1 MQGLEA
7 QRRYVKKV
15 QAQKF
20 DFSLMIAEAFVRGI
34 RDIGYRDTGT
44 AIDELIDNSIQADAK
59 NIHIVYNYI
68 GRASKPSQIAIIDDG
83 HGMEPEML
91 RLAIIWGGT
100 HREGN
105 REGFGRYGYGLPSAS
120 ISQGQRFEVYSRIAG
135 GDWYKGRLDV
145 DELAGGE
152 YTDKNG
158 RVIVPKAVATELPD
172 WVSHQ
177 IKQQF
182 GGMLP
187 QGTVILFDK
196 MDRLSWKTQV
206 GLTRNLLPHFG
217 LTYRNF
223 LHDVNIFVDGHLV
236 QPIDPLFTTPT
247 FRYYDL
253 DEDRAEPQETLR
265 FDIRDSDSGGSMGEI
280 SVRFAYFPVTFAS
293 RDKARPA
300 QYSNANQRF
309 HLMKETLGIVVC
321 RNGRQ
326 IDVVTKNPWTTFRN
340 RDRYWGVEIDFP
352 ATMDEEFSITTS
364 KQRVILSER
373 IWKELKQAGVY
384 RAIQQMRN
392 RWVQESETLKAEVEI
407 MGDKRPSENALQA
420 SEKFRPERDD
430 LPPEK
435 RAQVAKRFEEE
446 ALRRAQQ
453 TGKPFE
459 EAKRDLEIEIQ
470 GRPYRVQF
478 EPLPGA
484 PFFHI
489 EQIGGQRV
497 LYLNTAHRFFSHL
510 YSNSEAG
517 PYTRAALEVL
527 LFVLGECE
535 SEASGDRLL
544 FYESERAEWSKR
556 LNMALER
563 LGERLG

>member
-7 QRRYVKKV
+7 QRQYVQKV

-20 DFSLMIAEAFVRGI
+20 DFSLMIADAFVRGI
-34 RDIGYRDTGT
+34 RDIGYRDTST
-44 AIDELIDNSIQADAK
+44 AIDELIDNSIQANAK
-59 NIHIVYNYI
+59 NIHIVYNYPK
-68 GRASKPSQIAIIDDG
+68 RANKPSQIAIIDDG
-83 HGMEPEML
+83 HGMEPEMI

-120 ISQGQRFEVYSRIAG
+120 ISQGQRFEVYSRVAG
-135 GDWYKGRLDV
+135 GGWYKGRLDV
-145 DELAGGE
+145 DELAGGV

-158 RVIVPKAVATELPD
+158 RVIVPKAIPTELPD
-172 WVSHQ
+172 WVAHQ
-177 IKQQF
+177 IQQQF
-182 GGMLP
+182 GGELR
-187 QGTVILFDK
+187 QGTVILLDK
-196 MDRLSWKTQV
+196 LDRLTWKTQV

-217 LTYRNF
+217 MTYRNF
-223 LHDVNIFVDGHLV
+223 LFDVNIFVDGHLV
-236 QPIDPLFTTPT
+236 QPIDPLFTTKT

-253 DEDRAEPQETLR
+253 DEDRAEPLETLR
-265 FDIRDSDSGGSMGEI
+265 FDVRDGNSSASLGEI
-280 SVRFAYFPVTFAS
+280 TVRFAYFPVTFAS
-293 RDKARPA
+293 RDKSRPA

-309 HLMKETLGIVVC
+309 SMMKETLGIVVC

-364 KQRVILSER
+364 KQRVIMSDR
-373 IWKELKQAGVY
+373 IWEQLKQAGVL

-392 RWVQESETLKAEVEI
+392 RWVRESEALKAEVEVN
-407 MGDKRPSENALQA
+407 GEKRPSENALQA
-420 SEKFRPERDD
+420 SEKFRPAPDN

-435 RAQVAKRFEEE
+435 KAQSNKRFEEE
-446 ALRRAQQ
+446 AFRRAQQ
-453 TGKPFE
+453 TGMPFE

-489 EQIGGQRV
+489 EQVGGQRV
-497 LYLNTAHRFFSHL
+497 LYLNTAHRFFTHL

-535 SEASGDRLL
+535 SEASGDRQL

-556 LNMALER
+556 LNVALDR
-563 LGERLG
+563 LGERL

>member
-7 QRRYVKKV
+7 QRQYVQKV
-15 QAQKF
+15 QARKF
-20 DFSLMIAEAFVRGI
+20 DFSLMIADAFVRGI
-34 RDIGYRDTGT
+34 RDIGYRDTST
-44 AIDELIDNSIQADAK
+44 AIDELIDNSIQANAK
-59 NIHIVYNYI
+59 NIHIVYNYPK
-68 GRASKPSQIAIIDDG
+68 RANKPSQIAIIDDG
-83 HGMEPEML
+83 HGMEPEMI

-120 ISQGQRFEVYSRIAG
+120 ISQGQRFEVYSRVAG
-135 GDWYKGRLDV
+135 GGWYKGRLDV
-145 DELAGGE
+145 DELAGGV

-158 RVIVPKAVATELPD
+158 RVIVPKAAPTELPD
-172 WVSHQ
+172 WVAHQ
-177 IKQQF
+177 IQQQF
-182 GGMLP
+182 GGELR
-187 QGTVILFDK
+187 QGTVILLDK
-196 MDRLSWKTQV
+196 LDRLTWKTQV

-217 LTYRNF
+217 MTYRNF
-223 LHDVNIFVDGHLV
+223 LFDVNIFVDGHLV
-236 QPIDPLFTTPT
+236 QPIDPLFTTQT

-253 DEDRAEPQETLR
+253 DEDRAEPLETLR
-265 FDIRDSDSGGSMGEI
+265 FDVRDANSSASLGEI
-280 SVRFAYFPVTFAS
+280 TVRFAYFPVTFAS
-293 RDKARPA
+293 RDKSRPA

-309 HLMKETLGIVVC
+309 SVMKETLGIVVC

-364 KQRVILSER
+364 KQRVIMSDR
-373 IWKELKQAGVY
+373 IWQQLKQAGVL

-392 RWVQESETLKAEVEI
+392 RWVRESEALKAESEVSGE
-407 MGDKRPSENALQA
+407 KRPSENALQA
-420 SEKFRPERDD
+420 SEKFRPAPDN

-435 RAQVAKRFEEE
+435 KAQSNKRFEEE
-446 ALRRAQQ
+446 AFRRAQQ
-453 TGKPFE
+453 TGRPFE

-489 EQIGGQRV
+489 EQVGGQRV
-497 LYLNTAHRFFSHL
+497 LYLNTAHRFFTHL

-535 SEASGDRLL
+535 SEASGDRQL

-556 LNMALER
+556 LNVALDR
-563 LGERLG
+563 LGERL